1 MLSFYHY
8 KAFSKELKSI
18 ATSLWVSELM
28 LRTKSRTIYELPI
41 KLSSLE
47 EDFRDGT
54 SEQESK
60 FWYKKYNGKPLR
72 NDSQVRRVEQL
83 LPKSSYIIYHPL
95 WILLNLDTVALS
107 ELILTATEL
116 PPKICHRIVDETDGM
131 YALKCP
137 RKELAFENSLDAF
150 TAAFILHLA
159 YKIDRE
165 ERSLHFL
172 GDSSTSVELFKLF
185 LRLFTI
191 RHKFKFSGKLFKL
204 LSPHFNESKNLAN
217 QFDLPGSI
225 VPITNFPLSF
235 GNLLEAKEVDHYLE
249 VYKQVV
255 NVISNRIGLTS
266 VSQKMKFFSY
276 VSHKHLN
283 KLIEDTSK
291 FKTIKLKT
299 TEDFQA
305 IPYLAASAIL
315 YQLDKKKIEDIHDLD
330 YSYSN
335 H

>member
-95 WILLNLDTVALS
+95 WILLNFDTVALS

-204 LSPHFNESKNLAN
+204 LSPHFNESKNLC
-217 QFDLPGSI
+217 
-225 VPITNFPLSF
+225 V
-235 GNLLEAKEVDHYLE
+235 
-249 VYKQVV
+249 
-255 NVISNRIGLTS
+255 LT
-266 VSQKMKFFSY
+266 
-276 VSHKHLN
+276 
-283 KLIEDTSK
+283 
-291 FKTIKLKT
+291 
-299 TEDFQA
+299 
-305 IPYLAASAIL
+305 
-315 YQLDKKKIEDIHDLD
+315 
-330 YSYSN
+330 
-335 H
+335 